1 MEVDGTNGHGE
12 LNEVP
17 LQRESPCAVDSKA
30 LDENGGDLSFASTFS
45 PDGQVAALAELAGV
59 KRKHTDQADDQVNK
73 HLHLDPETSDGFAD
87 LATLVN
93 MSSAA
98 SLAVSQDVTSQTFS
112 TTAIDSGGQLTSLSA
127 QEATNATL
135 SLSAAVA
142 ALAAGQLNQESSI
155 IPVTQPVVVNNS
167 VNQAWFTTKEDKDNL
182 HGKGVKWK
190 QGMWSKEEN
199 DQLKEN
205 ILEYCKT
212 NNIPDP
218 NIIIFEMT
226 KDDRKDFYRTIAKG
240 IRRPLF
246 AIYRRVLR
254 MYDRRNYVGKY
265 SAEEVEQLKSL
276 KEKHGND
283 WATIGAAMGRSASS
297 VKDRFRLMRD
307 HCHSGKWTAEEE
319 QRLSGAVHELSSA
332 ASGDFITAGISWAAV
347 AQRVGTRSEK
357 QCRSK
362 WLNYLNW
369 KEKGGQEWTKQD
381 EIQLITRIHNMN
393 LQDENELDWQ
403 VMASNWSSVRSPQW
417 LRSKWWAL
425 KKHVPD
431 SDTTTFQGTVSYLYH
446 TYIATLQNKIER
458 QEARFKGN
466 HIPRVSMVPGAR
478 SAHVNPISTG
488 TITNTGISHTITVNS
503 DGTVTREDDTSSL
516 TTSHGRF
523 EVVQV
528 NALTT
533 QDMFHNTSTVQGTPS
548 YIIQAPAGQTYI
560 IQQPAGN
567 LVRQTHTGELT
578 TGSEGID
585 SNQHDQEVVTVLQAH
600 HAVQT
605 LPEVGPEFTQ
615 AIVQTDISGP
625 ITASELTNV
634 GLAHAKFAK
643 PDADL
648 QARVVVPQDGTNQ
661 ATGNH
666 AGLEAVGVQT
676 VDSAE
681 IDTQCGLPASLT
693 QGDLQVE
700 PVVKDEETMKET
712 GELHIAVSH
721 MSHAKTEFTSSQQT
735 GSGENNVTS
744 ATVAYTNPPFQGP
757 AAIAQTLDGTH
768 LPERPVVHMHQ
779 VGPGTRDV
787 VVSPDPLG
795 EVHVTVMSNMDT
807 SLAATLSPSSAITLS
822 QHALSRNNTASDLS
836 VTAMVPQVTL
846 PDEILQSQTEEP
858 SVMSP
863 AESTSVLMVSEN
875 PMSVTT
881 TLPSQI
887 LQSQTDE
894 NPTLS
899 HSTPTSN
906 STVSSGLVVNATLGN
921 VVTVPGGLDHPGDI
935 IDASDVL
942 LHIGGISIPL
952 SNPVTSDKQDCP
964 RET

>member
-1 MEVDGTNGHGE
+1 
-12 LNEVP
+12 
-17 LQRESPCAVDSKA
+17 
-30 LDENGGDLSFASTFS
+30 
-45 PDGQVAALAELAGV
+45 
-59 KRKHTDQADDQVNK
+59 
-73 HLHLDPETSDGFAD
+73 
-87 LATLVN
+87 
-93 MSSAA
+93 
-98 SLAVSQDVTSQTFS
+98 
-112 TTAIDSGGQLTSLSA
+112 
-127 QEATNATL
+127 
-135 SLSAAVA
+135 
-142 ALAAGQLNQESSI
+142 
-155 IPVTQPVVVNNS
+155 
-167 VNQAWFTTKEDKDNL
+167 
-182 HGKGVKWK
+182 
-190 QGMWSKEEN
+190 MWSKEEN

-205 ILEYCKT
+205 ILEYCKA

-319 QRLSGAVHELSSA
+319 QRLSSAVHELSSA

-381 EIQLITRIHNMN
+381 EIQLITRIHSMN

-425 KKHVPD
+425 KKHVPE
-431 SDTTTFQGTVSYLYH
+431 SETTAFQGTVSYLYH

-466 HIPRVSMVPGAR
+466 HIPRVSMVPGSR

-488 TITNTGISHTITVNS
+488 TISNTGISHTITVSS

-516 TTSHGRF
+516 AASHSRF

-528 NALTT
+528 NTLTP
-533 QDMFHNTSTVQGTPS
+533 QDMFHNPSTVQGTPS

-560 IQQPAGN
+560 IQQPASS
-567 LVRQTHTGELT
+567 LVRHTHTGELA
-578 TGSEGID
+578 TGSEGLD
-585 SNQHDQEVVTVLQAH
+585 SSQHDQEVVTVLQAH

-625 ITASELTNV
+625 ITASELTNA

-648 QARVVVPQDGTNQ
+648 QARVVVPQDDTDPGTVDH
-661 ATGNH
+661 TS
-666 AGLEAVGVQT
+666 LEAVGVQT
-676 VDSAE
+676 VDNTE
-681 IDTQCGLPASLT
+681 IDSHSCLPASLT
-693 QGDLQVE
+693 RGNLQVE
-700 PVVKDEETMKET
+700 SDVKDEDTMKQT
-712 GELHIAVSH
+712 GQLHLAASH
-721 MSHAKTEFTSSQQT
+721 IGHSKTEFTSSQQT
-735 GSGENNVTS
+735 GRSGESNVTS
-744 ATVAYTNPPFQGP
+744 TSVAYTSPPFQGP

-779 VGPGTRDV
+779 VGPGPRDV
-787 VVSPDPLG
+787 VVSPDALG
-795 EVHVTVMSNMDT
+795 EVHVTVMSNIDT
-807 SLAATLSPSSAITLS
+807 SLAATLSPSSTITLS
-822 QHALSRNNTASDLS
+822 QHTISRNNTASDLS
-836 VTAMVPQVTL
+836 VTAMMPQVTL
-846 PDEILQSQTEEP
+846 PDEILQPQSEEQ
-858 SVMSP
+858 SVLSP
-863 AESTSVLMVSEN
+863 AESSSVILASEN
-875 PMSVTT
+875 PMSVTS

-887 LQSQTDE
+887 LQSQSDE
-894 NPTLS
+894 NLS
-899 HSTPTSN
+899 DPTPTSN
-906 STVSSGLVVNATLGN
+906 SAVSSGLVVSPALGN

-935 IDASDVL
+935 IYENGEM
-942 LHIGGISIPL
+942 LHIGGITIPL
-952 SNPVTSDKQDCP
+952 SNASVTSDKQDCP
-964 RET
+964 AET